1 MVTSTLSA
9 WPWLAAVLAGS
20 LQIHSIDGAPMRP
33 LEPAGVA
40 NVLLFVATDCP
51 VSNSYAPEIQRI
63 CDAYASSGI
72 RCSLIYEEAGVTA
85 RAVRRHLDDY
95 RYRGITAA
103 IDADGTLASRVHAS
117 ITPEAVVVDRR
128 GAIRYRGR
136 IDNFY
141 AALGRPRQSV
151 TAHDLRDALGAIAAG
166 RPVTAPETE
175 AVGCYIAPPDVRR
188 K

>member
-1 MVTSTLSA
+1 MVASILKASS
-9 WPWLAAVLAGS
+9 WLAAVLAGS
-20 LQIHSIDGAPMRP
+20 LQIHAIDGTPMRP
-33 LEPAGVA
+33 LEPDGVA

-63 CDAYASSGI
+63 CGAYESSGI
-72 RCSLIYEEAGVTA
+72 RCALIYEEPGVTP
-85 RAVRRHLDDY
+85 RAVRQHLDEYQY
-95 RYRGITAA
+95 RNITAA
-103 IDADGTLASRVHAS
+103 IDADGALASRVHAS

-166 RPVTAPETE
+166 RRVASPETE
-175 AVGCYIAPPDVRR
+175 PVGCYIVPRDVRR
-188 K
+188 Q